1 MSRRFLLD
9 EATEMRTAIIG
20 FVGGL
25 ALAAAATAQA
35 APSAPA
41 PTGQHNII
49 TAAGGCGPGFHPN
62 PWGRCVP
69 HRSSYY
75 QAYPRWGYYGGGDGY
90 GPQNHPSPS
99 DHIARELNGRQLY
112 GGGY

>member
-1 MSRRFLLD
+1 MSRRFHLD

-35 APSAPA
+35 APSVPA
-41 PTGQHNII
+41 LAGQQNII
-49 TAAGGCGPGFHPN
+49 AAAGGCGPSFHPN
-62 PWGRCVP
+62 RSGRCVP
-69 HRSSYY
+69 NRYSYY
-75 QAYPRWGYYGGGDGY
+75 RAYPRWGYYGGGDGY

-99 DHIARELNGRQLY
+99 DHVARELNRRQLY
-112 GGGY
+112 GGF